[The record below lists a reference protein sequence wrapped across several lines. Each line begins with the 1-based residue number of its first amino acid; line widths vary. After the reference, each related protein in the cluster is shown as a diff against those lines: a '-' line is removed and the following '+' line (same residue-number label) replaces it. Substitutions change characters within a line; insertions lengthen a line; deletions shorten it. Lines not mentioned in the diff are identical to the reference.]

1 MDTRD
6 IIDCLDFTLLD
17 HDSSEDELVSFCS
30 QANSVNPAAVCV
42 FSEHQEIV
50 HKHLDEGIALAV
62 VAGGF
67 PVGSSSP
74 EEIEIAVRAAVESGA
89 DEVDVVLE
97 PRDSEDFPDE
107 NELEKLIAMREAAGE
122 AVLKVIIEAP
132 LLAERE
138 MRSATRMA
146 LAAGA
151 DFIKTCTGKRGSC
164 SDEAADIFAYEIM
177 RHELTFKEK
186 RGLKLSGGIR
196 TKEDVKRLTELVNAR
211 DDSIIASSR
220 FRIGA
225 SSLLNELI

>member
-1 MDTRD
+1 MLFR
-6 IIDCLDFTLLD
+6 
-17 HDSSEDELVSFCS
+17 S
-30 QANSVNPAAVCV
+30 VCV
-42 FSEHQEIV
+42 FSEHLEIV
-50 HKHLDEGIALAV
+50 RKHLDEGIALAV

-74 EEIEIAVRAAVESGA
+74 EEIEIAVRTAVESGA

-107 NELEKLIAMREAAGE
+107 NDLKKLIAMREAAGK

-138 MRSATRMA
+138 MRSVARMA

-186 RGLKLSGGIR
+186 RGVKLSGGIR
-196 TKEDVKRLTELVNAR
+196 TREDVERLTELVNAR

>member
-1 MDTRD
+1 
-6 IIDCLDFTLLD
+6 
-17 HDSSEDELVSFCS
+17 
-30 QANSVNPAAVCV
+30 
-42 FSEHQEIV
+42 
-50 HKHLDEGIALAV
+50 
-62 VAGGF
+62 
-67 PVGSSSP
+67 
-74 EEIEIAVRAAVESGA
+74 
-89 DEVDVVLE
+89 VVLE
-97 PRDSEDFPDE
+97 PRDSEDFPNE
-107 NELEKLIAMREAAGE
+107 NELKKLIAMREAAGE

-138 MRSATRMA
+138 MRSVARMA

-151 DFIKTCTGKRGSC
+151 DFIKTCTGRRGSC

-186 RGLKLSGGIR
+186 RGVKLSGGIR
-196 TKEDVKRLTELVNAR
+196 TKEDVERLTELVNVR

>member
-17 HDSSEDELVSFCS
+17 HDASVDELVSFCS

-42 FSEHQEIV
+42 FSEHLEIV
-50 HKHLDEGIALAV
+50 RKHLNEGIALAV

-74 EEIEIAVRAAVESGA
+74 EEIEIAVRTAVESGA

-97 PRDSEDFPDE
+97 PRESEDFPDE
-107 NELEKLIAMREAAGE
+107 NDLKKLIVMREAAGK

-138 MRSATRMA
+138 MRSVARMA

-186 RGLKLSGGIR
+186 RGVKLSGGIR
-196 TKEDVKRLTELVNAR
+196 TREDVERLTELVNAR